1 MRRIMSY
8 VFILIL
14 CILFM
19 FSGCGNLESRTGQG
33 SPDFYQDVRQQAGG
47 DAAAD
52 SLPKAEELLK
62 EDQLLELGD
71 HMAACHVPREEVEKG
86 YGFRVREAFQ
96 GTYYIAIRDLD
107 SDSVWYLPDVYGR
120 IIEMAEAPAGVC
132 LRYIPD
138 GSEEIREERIPLY
151 SPGRDEGKGIDI
163 YSLCPREKVI
173 IGAWQGLEA
182 GTEALPRK
190 VWEESFRMEEEI
202 YTVLFERVSPVY
214 DPGYETGEID
224 ADYRL
229 TVRDGKEN
237 VLSRQTIFH
246 YPVAFEE
253 VYWLMDFSGD
263 GFSDIAFCTDIYRGS
278 GGAWSVLDI
287 LIWNAEAGCYEEKS
301 IDGAGSLH
309 LWNPDISSLVVC
321 ADENDNIYWAKE
333 MYAWVDEGWQRTGR
347 LERVYSETEFYEM
360 PGRGMFPY
368 PDGYRELVYSGG
380 ELAEEK
386 RLEKD
391 FYEEDAFWSDTECI
405 WSERYKSSVL
415 LYPVWPEWE
424 EVTTVIGKTSIE
436 KYIRV
441 VSKP

>member
-1 MRRIMSY
+1 MRKIKGY
-8 VFILIL
+8 IFALIL

-19 FSGCGNLESRTGQG
+19 CSGCGNIESQTGQG
-33 SPDFYQDVRQQAGG
+33 SPDLYQDARQQADG

-52 SLPKAEELLK
+52 SLPETEALLK
-62 EDQLLELGD
+62 EDQVLELGD
-71 HMAACHVPREEVEKG
+71 HMAVCHIHREEVEKG
-86 YGFRVREAFQ
+86 YGRRVHEAFQ

-120 IIEMAEAPAGVC
+120 IIEMAEEPAGVS

-138 GSEEIREERIPLY
+138 GSEEIEEVRIPLY
-151 SPGRDEGKGIDI
+151 SPEWEEGKGIDI
-163 YSLCPREKVI
+163 YPLCPREKVI
-173 IGAWQGLEA
+173 IGAWQELDA

-190 VWEESFRMEEEI
+190 VWEESFRMEGET

-229 TVRDGKEN
+229 TVRDGEEN
-237 VLSRQTIFH
+237 ILSRQTVFH

-253 VYWLMDFSGD
+253 VHWLIDFSGD

-287 LIWNAEAGCYEEKS
+287 LIWNAEAGCYEEKR
-301 IDGAGSLH
+301 IDGLGSLH
-309 LWNPDISSLVVC
+309 LWNPDMSSLVVC
-321 ADENDNIYWAKE
+321 ADENDIGYWAKE
-333 MYAWVDEGWQRTGR
+333 MYAWVEGEWQRIGR
-347 LERVYSETEFYEM
+347 FERVYSETEFYEM

-368 PDGYRELVYSGG
+368 SDGYRELVCLGG
-380 ELAEEK
+380 EPVEEK
-386 RLEKD
+386 RIEKD

-405 WSERYKSSVL
+405 WSEKYKNSVR

-424 EVTTVIGKTSIE
+424 KVTTVNGGTSIE

-441 VSKP
+441 VSEP